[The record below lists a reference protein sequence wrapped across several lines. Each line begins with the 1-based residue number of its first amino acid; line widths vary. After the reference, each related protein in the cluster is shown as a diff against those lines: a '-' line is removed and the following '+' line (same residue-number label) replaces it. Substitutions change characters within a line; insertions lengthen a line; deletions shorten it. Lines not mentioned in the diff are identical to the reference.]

1 MTALEGETKITAATW
16 VTIVRMIF
24 IPVFLIVLLGDWP
37 AWLDVPPAI
46 AAARPWLAA
55 AVFAVLAATDGVD
68 GYLARSRN
76 EVTTFGKFLDP
87 LADKLLV
94 TAALLA
100 LVELGVL
107 PAWIAFIIIAREFII
122 SGLRMV
128 ASAEGEVIAAS
139 WYGKVKTVFQI
150 VAIILFIVKDTAAV
164 ASQGEQFAEFV
175 QVVAWTTMGVA
186 VALTVLSMID
196 YFYHA
201 RDVLVG
207 PWSSPEV
214 REAAARRLEASAL
227 ADETERDVADETTN
241 RPRE

>member
-1 MTALEGETKITAATW
+1 MPSPESETRITAATW
-16 VTIVRMIF
+16 VTILRMVF

-37 AWLDVPPAI
+37 AWMGVPGT
-46 AAARPWLAA
+46 AAALKPWLAA
-55 AVFAVLAATDGVD
+55 AVFGVLAATDGVD

-100 LVELGVL
+100 LVELAVL
-107 PAWIAFIIIAREFII
+107 PAWIALVIISREFIV

-128 ASAEGEVIAAS
+128 ASAEGEIIAAS

-150 VAIILFIVKDTAAV
+150 LAIILFIVKDSAAV
-164 ASQGEQFAEFV
+164 ASGGEPFADFV
-175 QVVAWTTMGVA
+175 QVAAWTVMGIA
-186 VALTVLSMID
+186 VALTILSMVD

-207 PWSSPEV
+207 PWSSPDV
-214 REAAARRLEASAL
+214 REAAARRIEAAAIAEENAEASEDDAEL
-227 ADETERDVADETTN
+227 R
-241 RPRE
+241 

>member
-1 MTALEGETKITAATW
+1 MPSPDTETRITAATW
-16 VTIVRMIF
+16 VTIVRMVF

-37 AWLDVPPAI
+37 AWLDVPGT
-46 AAARPWLAA
+46 AAALKPWLAA
-55 AVFAVLAATDGVD
+55 AVFGVLAATDGVD

-100 LVELGVL
+100 LVELAVL
-107 PAWIAFIIIAREFII
+107 PAWIALVIISREFIV

-150 VAIILFIVKDTAAV
+150 LAIILFLVKDSTAVTAG
-164 ASQGEQFAEFV
+164 SEQFAEFV
-175 QVVAWTTMGVA
+175 QVAAWTVMGVA
-186 VALTVLSMID
+186 VALTILSMID

-214 REAAARRLEASAL
+214 REVAARRIEAA
-227 ADETERDVADETTN
+227 AIAEENAVPPDDDAAVR
-241 RPRE
+241 